1 MSWAEVAAIAV
12 ALGGVL
18 GWLTRHLMPPRNG
31 SVDKIRDAE
40 HRVAMSTAIKAISHA
55 VELMSQ
61 EFREFR
67 IVQARQTDLLASI
80 TETLAE
86 LREDD

>member
-1 MSWAEVAAIAV
+1 MLGPEVVAAITAIG
-12 ALGGVL
+12 AAL
-18 GWLTRHLMPPRNG
+18 GWLARHFMPPRNG
-31 SVDKIRDAE
+31 DRSRELEQRIG
-40 HRVAMSTAIKAISHA
+40 MSQAIKAISHA
-55 VELMSQ
+55 VELMSV

-80 TETLAE
+80 TEALAE

>member
-1 MSWAEVAAIAV
+1 MSWGEVGAIAV

-31 SVDKIRDAE
+31 NDRLRDIE
-40 HRVAMSTAIKAISHA
+40 QRVAMATAIKAISHA
-55 VELMSQ
+55 VELMST

-80 TETLAE
+80 TEALAE